1 MHTELRPA
9 LIGLQPQAHKKT
21 STTDANLPRAIIGK
35 YVIHKQS
42 QYIHREYLHYDLD
55 YDDINLHSRC
65 IYCDCL

>member
-35 YVIHKQS
+35 YVI
-42 QYIHREYLHYDLD
+42 R
-55 YDDINLHSRC
+55 
-65 IYCDCL
+65 